1 MNKLK
6 PIIIILSVISMMGCG
21 RDNDIAD
28 AYGNFEATEILIS
41 SEANG
46 KLQEFKVLEGE
57 KLTSGQ
63 RIGLIDTLP
72 LYLKKKQLQARIEA
86 LNTKTINIPSQI
98 NVLIERKNVME
109 REKRRIENLFKE
121 GAATQKQM
129 DDIKGEI
136 DVINEELNANKERLE
151 TNNKGLLSEI
161 LPIEYQIDEINDQ
174 INKSILI
181 NPVNGTVLTKYAEP
195 FEIVNYGKPLYH
207 IADLNVLYLRAYV
220 GEDNLS
226 RIKLGQKVKVYI
238 DENKNDLREYEGTVS
253 WISEKAEF
261 TPKIVQ
267 TRDERVNLVYAIK
280 VRVKNNGGIKI
291 GMPGE
296 VKFE

>member
-6 PIIIILSVISMMGCG
+6 PIIIILSGISMMGCG

-109 REKRRIENLFKE
+109 REKHRIENLFKE

-207 IADLNVLYLRAYV
+207 IADLSVLYLRAYV

-226 RIKLGQKVKVYI
+226 RIKLSQKVKVYI
-238 DENKNDLREYEGTVS
+238 DENKNDLREYEGTIS
-253 WISEKAEF
+253 WISDKAEF